1 MATIIAPQ
9 SLFFVLTPE
18 FFPMC
23 FFRVLFFTIGIIKK
37 YSGSWHK
44 NLKKI
49 NYYASTTIES
59 LEQNTKNFIQI

>member
-37 YSGSWHK
+37 NIVVHGTKSEK
-44 NLKKI
+44 NKLLRV
-49 NYYASTTIES
+49 YY
-59 LEQNTKNFIQI
+59 NRVFRTKH

>member
-37 YSGSWHK
+37 NIVVHGT
-44 NLKKI
+44 KI
-49 NYYASTTIES
+49 
-59 LEQNTKNFIQI
+59 